1 MDELIRRLKLKP
13 ALTAELV
20 VASFFANLLALAS
33 PLFVTQVL
41 NRYVNYR
48 VNATLVTLAVGMV
61 MALALEFSFRQVRI
75 RIARCISAGP
85 DRQAMLASFGVLTK
99 ARLAALERIPPGLR
113 REILDGAAA
122 VENSFNANNLAA
134 LFDVPFALLFVFVL
148 SLLSPVL
155 ALIVLFFMAVVFASA
170 AVGAKAVRQRSRE
183 LLNAAAMGNTLVNTA
198 VREAETVRSFN
209 AGPFLDEL
217 WQKQSAVTS
226 GLRQWIIGRQGL
238 LQIVTRSAA
247 GYMSLFIITFGA
259 ILVVDGDLS
268 IGALIGSNILAS
280 RALMPIARLASLIAE
295 FIKAEQSLKIM
306 REFAKLPLEAVGGSA
321 KRQYSGAIELRD
333 LAFVYPGAKGPLFES
348 MNLTLAPGEI
358 LCVNGANGSGKTTL
372 ARLITGILEPV
383 RGHVFVDGLDLRQ
396 TAPAWW
402 RRQIVYLPQEPAF
415 LNATLGENLKINNPE
430 VQEERL
436 NQIIDAAG
444 LRDFLD
450 ESDGGFQTPITNNGR
465 HLALGVR
472 RRLALA
478 RALTTDG
485 KLAVFDEPM
494 EGLDAEGRKAVA
506 GVIKALVRGGR
517 AVILMSHDAGLLK
530 EADIILDL
538 NMKPS
543 PKVTRMTDELR
554 AVAKAAKAAKAGKK
568 QEAAAQ

>member
-13 ALTAELV
+13 KLTTEMA

-41 NRYVNYR
+41 NRYVNYG
-48 VNATLVTLAVGMV
+48 VNATLATLAAGMV
-61 MALALEFSFRQVRI
+61 MALALEFGFRQVRI

-85 DRQAMLASFGVLTK
+85 DRQATLASFGVLTK
-99 ARLAALERIPPGLR
+99 ARMAALERIAPGLR
-113 REILDGAAA
+113 REILGGAAA
-122 VENSFNANNLAA
+122 VENTFNANNLAA
-134 LFDVPFALLFVFVL
+134 MFDVPFALLFVFVL
-148 SLLSPVL
+148 FLLSPLL
-155 ALIVLFFMAVVFASA
+155 ALIALFFMAVVFVSA
-170 AVGAKAVRQRSRE
+170 GAGAKAVRLRSRE
-183 LLNAAAMGNTLVNTA
+183 LLNAAAISNTLVNTA

-226 GLRQWIIGRQGL
+226 GLRQWIICRQGL
-238 LQIVTRSAA
+238 LQTVTRSAA

-259 ILVVDGDLS
+259 VLVVDGDLS
-268 IGALIGSNILAS
+268 IGALIGANILAS
-280 RALMPIARLASLIAE
+280 RALMPISRLASLIAE
-295 FIKAEQSLKIM
+295 FVKAEQSLKIM
-306 REFAKLPLEAVGGSA
+306 REFARLPLEAVGGSA

-348 MNLTLAPGEI
+348 LDLALAPGEI

-372 ARLITGILEPV
+372 ARLIAGTLEQT
-383 RGHVFVDGLDLRQ
+383 RGHILADGLDLRQ
-396 TAPAWW
+396 AAPAWW

-430 VQEERL
+430 VDEERL

-450 ESDGGFQTPITNNGR
+450 ESEGGFNTPITDNGR

-478 RALTTDG
+478 RALATDG
-485 KLAVFDEPM
+485 RLAVFDEPT

-506 GVIKALVRGGR
+506 GVIKALVNGER

-538 NMKPS
+538 NIKPS
-543 PKVTRMTDELR
+543 PKITRMTDELR
-554 AVAKAAKAAKAGKK
+554 AVAKAAKNRK
-568 QEAAAQ
+568 AAAQ

>member
-13 ALTAELV
+13 TLTAELA
-20 VASFFANLLALAS
+20 VASLFANLLALAS

-41 NRYVNYR
+41 NRYVNYG
-48 VNATLVTLAVGMV
+48 VNATLTTLAVGMV
-61 MALALEFSFRQVRI
+61 LALTLEFGFRQVRV

-85 DRQAMLASFGVLTK
+85 DRQASLASFGVLTK
-99 ARLAALERIPPGLR
+99 ARMAALERIPPGLR

-122 VENSFNANNLAA
+122 VESAFNANNLAA

-148 SLLSPVL
+148 FLLSPVL

-170 AVGAKAVRQRSRE
+170 AAGAKAVRLRSRE
-183 LLNAAAMGNTLVNTA
+183 LLNAAAMNNTLVNTA

-217 WQKQSAVTS
+217 WLKQSAVTS

-238 LQIVTRSAA
+238 LQTITRSAA

-259 ILVVDGDLS
+259 ILVVDGNLS
-268 IGALIGSNILAS
+268 IGALIGANILAS

-306 REFAKLPLEAVGGSA
+306 REFAKLPLEAAGGSA
-321 KRQYSGAIELRD
+321 KRQYSGAIEFRD

-348 MNLTLAPGEI
+348 LDLALAPGEI

-372 ARLITGILEPV
+372 ARLIAGILEPV
-383 RGHVFVDGLDLRQ
+383 RGHILADGLDLRQ
-396 TAPAWW
+396 MSPAWW

-430 VQEERL
+430 VEEERL
-436 NQIIDAAG
+436 NQIIEAAD

-450 ESDGGFQTPITNNGR
+450 ESDGGFKTPITDNGR
-465 HLALGVR
+465 NLALGVR

-478 RALTTDG
+478 RALVTDG
-485 KLAVFDEPM
+485 KLAVFDEPT

-506 GVIKALVRGGR
+506 SVIKAMVGGGR
-517 AVILMSHDAGLLK
+517 AVILMSHDAGLLN

-554 AVAKAAKAAKAGKK
+554 AVAKAAKNRK
-568 QEAAAQ
+568 AAAQ

>member
-1 MDELIRRLKLKP
+1 MDELIRRLRLKP
-13 ALTAELV
+13 ILTTEMA

-41 NRYVNYR
+41 NRYVNYG
-48 VNATLVTLAVGMV
+48 VNATLATLAAGMV
-61 MALALEFSFRQVRI
+61 IALALEFGFRQVRI

-99 ARLAALERIPPGLR
+99 ARMAALERIAPGLR
-113 REILDGAAA
+113 REILGGAAA
-122 VENSFNANNLAA
+122 VEGAFNANNLAS

-148 SLLSPVL
+148 FLLSPVL
-155 ALIVLFFMAVVFASA
+155 ALIALFFMAIVFVSA
-170 AVGAKAVRQRSRE
+170 TVGAKAVRLRSRE
-183 LLNAAAMGNTLVNTA
+183 LLGAAATSNTLVNTA

-209 AGPFLDEL
+209 AGPFLDEE
-217 WQKQSAVTS
+217 WQKQSAVTR

-238 LQIVTRSAA
+238 LQTITRSAA
-247 GYMSLFIITFGA
+247 GYMSLFVITFGA
-259 ILVVDGDLS
+259 VMVVAGDLS
-268 IGALIGSNILAS
+268 IGTLIGANILAS

-295 FIKAEQSLKIM
+295 FAKAEQSLKLM
-306 REFAKLPLEAVGGSA
+306 REFAKLPLEAQGGSA

-348 MNLTLAPGEI
+348 LDLALAPGEI

-430 VQEERL
+430 VNEDRL

-450 ESDGGFQTPITNNGR
+450 ESDGGFQTPITDNGR

-478 RALTTDG
+478 RALATDG
-485 KLAVFDEPM
+485 KLAVFDEPT

-506 GVIKALVRGGR
+506 AVIKALINGGR
-517 AVILMSHDAGLLK
+517 AVILMSHDASLLK

-538 NMKPS
+538 NVKPS
-543 PKVTRMTDELR
+543 PKITRMTDELR
-554 AVAKAAKAAKAGKK
+554 AAVKAAKNRK
-568 QEAAAQ
+568 AAAQ

>member
-1 MDELIRRLKLKP
+1 MDELIRRLRLKP
-13 ALTAELV
+13 MLATEMA

-41 NRYVNYR
+41 NRYVNYG
-48 VNATLVTLAVGMV
+48 VNATLATLAAGMV
-61 MALALEFSFRQVRI
+61 IALALEFGFRQVRI

-99 ARLAALERIPPGLR
+99 ARMAALERIAPGLR
-113 REILDGAAA
+113 REILGGAAA
-122 VENSFNANNLAA
+122 VEGAFNANNLASM
-134 LFDVPFALLFVFVL
+134 FDVPFALLFVFVL

-155 ALIVLFFMAVVFASA
+155 ALIALIFMAIVFVSA
-170 AVGAKAVRQRSRE
+170 GAGAKAIRQRSRE
-183 LLNAAAMGNTLVNTA
+183 LLNVAATGNTLVNTA

-209 AGPFLDEL
+209 AGPFLDEE
-217 WQKQSAVTS
+217 WQKQSAVTR

-238 LQIVTRSAA
+238 LQTITRSAA
-247 GYMSLFIITFGA
+247 GYMSLFVITFGA
-259 ILVVDGDLS
+259 VMVVAGDLS
-268 IGALIGSNILAS
+268 IGTLIGANILAS

-295 FIKAEQSLKIM
+295 FAKAEQSLKLM
-306 REFAKLPLEAVGGSA
+306 REFAKLPLEAQGGSA

-348 MNLTLAPGEI
+348 LDLALAPGEI

-372 ARLITGILEPV
+372 ARLITGILDPA
-383 RGHVFVDGLDLRQ
+383 RGHILVDGLDLRQ
-396 TAPAWW
+396 ASPAWW

-415 LNATLGENLKINNPE
+415 LNATLGENLKINNSE
-430 VQEERL
+430 VSEERL

-450 ESDGGFQTPITNNGR
+450 ESDGGFQTPITDNGR
-465 HLALGVR
+465 HMALGVR

-478 RALTTDG
+478 RALATDG
-485 KLAVFDEPM
+485 KLAVFDEPT

-506 GVIKALVRGGR
+506 AVIKALINGGR
-517 AVILMSHDAGLLK
+517 AVILMSHDSSLLK

-538 NMKPS
+538 NVKPS
-543 PKVTRMTDELR
+543 PKITRMTDELR
-554 AVAKAAKAAKAGKK
+554 AAVKASKSRK
-568 QEAAAQ
+568 AAAQ